1 MVDPNT
7 VANLAVAGIGGAA
20 TVAIWA
26 LRLEGRINTHEKT
39 DEVIHE
45 YVKQGFVDV
54 KADLTSIKQAL
65 GVKGR

>member
-7 VANLAVAGIGGAA
+7 VATIAIAGVGGAA
-20 TVAIWA
+20 TVAVWA
-26 LRLEGRINTHEKT
+26 LRLEGRIATHEKT

-54 KADLTSIKQAL
+54 KADLATIKQAL
-65 GVKGR
+65 GVKGH